1 MLLDRRLYELGW
13 EEKWDGEIAGVIA
26 SGLFIRFGEVFE
38 GFLPAR
44 KLPGEY
50 FEINTLATALEGRQT
65 RRTYRL
71 GDGIQVRVHSIARN
85 EGKVELALA

>member
-1 MLLDRRLYELGW
+1 
-13 EEKWDGEIAGVIA
+13 VIA

-44 KLPGEY
+44 RLPGEY
-50 FEINTLATALEGRQT
+50 FEINTLGTALEGRQT

-71 GDGIQVRVHSIARN
+71 GDPIGVRVQSIARN